1 MNDRIDTTHAFH
13 RSTPDSRA
21 RCAEQ
26 AQAFLDAHKAFD
38 CSPVAVVTSRG
49 FVVLENSA
57 AKSIALAISMH
68 KAAIALMDA
77 AMMALGDEG

>member
-1 MNDRIDTTHAFH
+1 MKDTIDTTHSFY
-13 RSTPDSRA
+13 RSTPESRA
-21 RCAEQ
+21 RCALL
-26 AQAFLDAHKAFD
+26 AQALLDAHKGFD